1 MLNQN
6 SIQLF
11 PNMNDLRKKII
22 VILGCFDNDYNRMI
36 NILMNFIDD
45 MILSAAFI
53 SYTYQANKVKRGSN
67 N

>member
-1 MLNQN
+1 
-6 SIQLF
+6 
-11 PNMNDLRKKII
+11 MNDLRKKII